1 MVPQNLPRGQQKGE
15 KCEKQ
20 TDKPSLFM
28 MSTKFTE
35 LLVMKLVSNRR
46 YERKLTGVQ
55 RVYLQALQI
64 TPECLL
70 DPGGV

>member
-1 MVPQNLPRGQQKGE
+1 
-15 KCEKQ
+15 
-20 TDKPSLFM
+20 